1 MDESTR
7 KQFLEL
13 GQSGKAVGV
22 GGVVGVVVVVVV
34 VVVVLWVV
42 VLSFVSHA
50 LSFFLFRR

>member
-22 GGVVGVVVVVVV
+22 GGVVGVAG
-34 VVVVLWVV
+34 VVLWVV

-50 LSFFLFRR
+50 LSFFFFRR